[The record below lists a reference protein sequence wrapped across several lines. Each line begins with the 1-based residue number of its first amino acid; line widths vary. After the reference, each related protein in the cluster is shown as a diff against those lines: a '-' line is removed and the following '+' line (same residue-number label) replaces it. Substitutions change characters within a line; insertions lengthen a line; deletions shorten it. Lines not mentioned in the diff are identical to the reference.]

1 MATTYF
7 PQKAPNDA
15 CANDLIL
22 KRRAIQKP
30 DGCPF
35 QISVDSSVVV
45 SIPSHYVRHM
55 ERFMWRE
62 DCLRLVLHLHK
73 EIDISDQLH
82 KNLKMILW
90 YMDEVFKRF
99 VAELP
104 KRLNEN
110 DASRSQ
116 TFDRYLKVEYWV
128 GRHEPVNVRN
138 YRRSNNQNIDR
149 SVVTELG
156 MYSLSSCSAV
166 Y

>member
-1 MATTYF
+1 
-7 PQKAPNDA
+7 
-15 CANDLIL
+15 
-22 KRRAIQKP
+22 
-30 DGCPF
+30 
-35 QISVDSSVVV
+35 
-45 SIPSHYVRHM
+45 
-55 ERFMWRE
+55 MWRE